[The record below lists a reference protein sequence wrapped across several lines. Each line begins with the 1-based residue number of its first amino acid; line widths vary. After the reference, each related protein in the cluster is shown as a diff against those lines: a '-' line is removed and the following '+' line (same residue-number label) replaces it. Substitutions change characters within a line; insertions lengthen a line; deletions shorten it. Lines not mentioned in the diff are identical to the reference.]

1 MWMLLPFLLP
11 YIVFYP
17 IIWPFE
23 KLAELLGGFAGNI
36 GFDIDRL
43 LNR

>member
-1 MWMLLPFLLP
+1 MWLLLPFLLP
-11 YIVFYP
+11 YIIFYP

-23 KLAELLGGFAGNI
+23 KLAEALGDFADKI
-36 GFDIDRL
+36 GFDTDRL